1 MNSLIAPAPP
11 PPWHVLPIA
20 FGDHAPATL
29 DRIGPA
35 ANQQVVGPQLTR
47 ANFGELERPGQTSA
61 TARIVRGLRDD
72 VRRATGLSRQGIA
85 RIIGVDRRSLSG
97 WSNGSVEPADENL
110 DRLRR
115 LARLVST
122 LDLEVPGSAR
132 WVLDSREP
140 LEDVDIV
147 RAIRQDD
154 LDSVVRALRA
164 HSALAAAGVA
174 PIIQVPVAPLTPL
187 AESDWDDFADS
198 LETMPLAI
206 PAIDASQGREDEV
219 SPDTPF
225 VSRWAKRR
233 GRRGA
238 ANTEIAD
245 S

>member
-1 MNSLIAPAPP
+1 VNSLIAPAPP

-20 FGDHAPATL
+20 FGDCALATL
-29 DRIGPA
+29 DRVGPA
-35 ANQQVVGPQLTR
+35 ANQQLVGLALTR
-47 ANFGELERPGQTSA
+47 ANFGELERLGQTSA

-97 WSNGSVEPADENL
+97 WSNGSVEPTDENL

-122 LDLEVPGSAR
+122 LDLEAPGSAR

-140 LEDVDIV
+140 LEAVDIV

-164 HSALAAAGVA
+164 HSALAAVGVA
-174 PIIQVPVAPLTPL
+174 PIMQVPVPQPTPL
-187 AESDWDDFADS
+187 AERDWDDFADS
-198 LETMPLAI
+198 LETTPLVI
-206 PAIDASQGREDEV
+206 PAIDSSQDRDEASPE
-219 SPDTPF
+219 TPF

-238 ANTEIAD
+238 ANPEIAD